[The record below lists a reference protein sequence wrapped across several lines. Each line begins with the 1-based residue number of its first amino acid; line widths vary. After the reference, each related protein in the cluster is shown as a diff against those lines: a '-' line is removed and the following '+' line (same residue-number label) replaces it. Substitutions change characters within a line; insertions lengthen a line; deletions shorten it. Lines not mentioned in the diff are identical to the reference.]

1 VHSDMTADTLLT
13 TTRTVRRRL
22 DFERP
27 VERHVLEEC
36 LSLAVQAP
44 SGMNNQRWHW
54 VFITDPAKK
63 AAVAGAYLA
72 SFRAVYTPDVVA
84 GMDAP
89 QLRIHDSARYL
100 AENIGRA
107 PVLLVPC
114 QWRRVDGAGT
124 FQQAGFWGSL
134 LPAVWSFQLALRSRG
149 LGSAWTTLHLNRERE
164 VAGVLGIP
172 YERCTQAGLFPVAY
186 TIGTEFKSGPRKDL
200 DSVVHWDGW

>member
-1 VHSDMTADTLLT
+1 MTADELLT

-22 DFERP
+22 DLDRP
-27 VERHVLEEC
+27 VERQVLEEC

-54 VFITDPAKK
+54 VFIADPAKK
-63 AAVAGAYLA
+63 AAVADAYRT
-72 SFRAVYTPDVVA
+72 SFHAVYTPDVVA
-84 GMDAP
+84 NMDAA

-100 AENIGRA
+100 AENIGRV

-149 LGSAWTTLHLNRERE
+149 LGSPWTTLHLNRERE
-164 VAGVLGIP
+164 VAEVLGIP
-172 YERCTQAGLFPVAY
+172 YDRCTQAGLFPVAY
-186 TIGTEFKSGPRKDL
+186 TIGTEFKPAPRKEL
-200 DSVVHWDGW
+200 GSVVHWDGW